1 MADHHRDLP
10 PLAPGD
16 PDLVLDV
23 DFTAGESVVRA
34 QLETAEGLLSSG
46 VPTGVVWDPV
56 RGLNT
61 NASFGWSQIGWNP
74 SALGSRAE
82 MYAKNG
88 ITVYWE
94 VERSA
99 LASTWLDY
107 DVDFID
113 TDDGPS
119 VNDAADFTIGVT
131 TARYL
136 SSFLD
141 PDVAPYPGIKL
152 LGQLT
157 WSGSN
162 PRFSLIHS
170 NTDLSEDLI
179 SVKLSRAAAR
189 QLGDTVKIA
198 QTIDYRSRVVELY
211 IDGLLRN
218 RTSWDETFG
227 DDANKT
233 DIMKKVSLLQDPG
246 QIRRFKGFVKRLQV
260 IKRACKNRASSGH
273 RVAFFGDSIVG
284 DGTAIN
290 APSTQDV
297 AGLDAVQNNTT
308 NAYARSEVAGGNPLV
323 GTTHHPWI
331 VQLEAIAAS
340 TGRPFHSYVAGAS
353 GGAWASTAGLP
364 IPDFYRDAVAAYN
377 PQIIV
382 CLGSVNDIGAEST
395 TANVELGIKSRID
408 YWIANCPR
416 LKQIL
421 FLTTFPTVGLDILL
435 TPARKALLAEHVAMQ
450 RGLEGYGAVV
460 TVFDLWSALG
470 GFDADGAYAKGSHP
484 LAPAYDARYAKS
496 ITGADVHPGQTG
508 QSKMAELIWPV
519 LEVMLYGANS

>member
-34 QLETAEGLLSSG
+34 QLETTEGFTSFG
-46 VPTGVVWDPV
+46 VPTGVVWDPA

-61 NASFGWSQIGWNP
+61 NASFGWGRYGWVP

-82 MYAKNG
+82 MYANNG

-99 LASTWLDY
+99 LVSTWLDY

-119 VNDAADFTIGVT
+119 VNDAADFTTGVT
-131 TARYL
+131 AFRVL
-136 SSFLD
+136 SKFAD
-141 PDVAPYPGIKL
+141 PGASPYPGMLIM
-152 LGQLT
+152 GQLT

-162 PRFSLIHS
+162 PRFVLVS
-170 NTDLSEDLI
+170 NTTDQSAD
-179 SVKLSRAAAR
+179 SVYIKLSRAAAR
-189 QLGDTVKIA
+189 QLGDTVRIT

-211 IDGLLRN
+211 IDGLLRD

-227 DDANKT
+227 EATT
-233 DIMKKVSLLQDPG
+233 DIMMEASLLQDPN
-246 QIRRFKGFVKRLQV
+246 QIKRFKGFVKRFQV

-273 RVAFFGDSIVG
+273 RVAFFGDLIVRN
-284 DGTAIN
+284 GTTLN

-297 AGLDAVQNNTT
+297 AGLNAVQNNTT
-308 NAYARSEVAGGNPLV
+308 NAYARSEVIGGNPVV

-340 TGRPFHSYVAGAS
+340 TGRPFHSYVAGLA

-364 IPDFYRDAVAAYN
+364 IPDFYRDAVAAYD
-377 PQIIV
+377 PQFIV
-382 CLGSVNDIGAEST
+382 CLGSVNDIGSDST
-395 TANVELGIKSRID
+395 TANVELGIKARID

-421 FLTTFPTVGLDILL
+421 FLTTFPTVGNTALL
-435 TPARKALLAEHVAMQ
+435 TPARKTLLAEHVAMQ

-470 GFDADGAYAKGSHP
+470 GLSADGAYAKGSHP
-484 LAPAYDARYAKS
+484 LAPDYDARYAKS

-508 QSKMAELIWPV
+508 QSKMAEFIWPV

>member
-1 MADHHRDLP
+1 MADHHRDIP

-34 QLETAEGLLSSG
+34 QLETAEGLIPSG

-61 NASFGWSQIGWNP
+61 NASFGWGTFGWNP

-107 DVDFID
+107 DGDFID

-119 VNDAADFTIGVT
+119 VNDADDFTVGVSGFKN
-131 TARYL
+131 L
-136 SSFLD
+136 SIFVD
-141 PDVAPYPGIKL
+141 PDVAPYPGLRIM
-152 LGQLT
+152 GQLT
-157 WSGSN
+157 WVGSN
-162 PRFSLIHS
+162 SRFVLICR

-218 RTSWDETFG
+218 RTSWDMTFG
-227 DDANKT
+227 GDAA
-233 DIMKKVSLLQDPG
+233 DIMKSVLLLQDPG
-246 QIRRFKGFVKRLQV
+246 HIRRFKGFVRRLQV

-273 RVAFFGDSIVG
+273 RVAFFGDSIVKS
-284 DGTAIN
+284 GTTLN

-297 AGLDAVQNNTT
+297 AGLNAVQNNTT
-308 NAYARSEVAGGNPLV
+308 NAYARSEVSGGNPV
-323 GTTHHPWI
+323 KATTHHPWI

-340 TGRPFHSYVAGAS
+340 TGRPFHSYVAGLA

-377 PQIIV
+377 PQFIV
-382 CLGSVNDIGAEST
+382 CLGSVNDIGSEST
-395 TANVELGIKSRID
+395 AANVEMGIKARID

-421 FLTTFPTVGLDILL
+421 FLTTFPTVGLDIFL
-435 TPARKALLAEHVAMQ
+435 TPSRKALLAEHVAMQ

-470 GFDADGAYAKGSHP
+470 GFSANGAYAKGSHP

-496 ITGADVHPGQTG
+496 ITGANVHPGQTG

>member
-1 MADHHRDLP
+1 MADHHRDIP

-34 QLETAEGLLSSG
+34 QLEAAEGLISSG

-61 NASFGWSQIGWNP
+61 NASFGWGKVGWTP

-82 MYAKNG
+82 MYAKHG
-88 ITVYWE
+88 IAVYWE

-107 DVDFID
+107 DGDLID

-119 VNDAADFTIGVT
+119 VNDAADFTPGVT
-131 TARYL
+131 TFRVL
-136 SSFLD
+136 SKFAD
-141 PDVAPYPGIKL
+141 PDATPYPGMMIM
-152 LGQLT
+152 GQLP
-157 WSGSN
+157 WNGSN
-162 PRFSLIHS
+162 PRFALASS
-170 NTDLSEDLI
+170 TTDLSGDMVFI
-179 SVKLSRAAAR
+179 KLSRAAAR
-189 QLGDTVKIA
+189 QLGDTVKIV
-198 QTIDYRSRVVELY
+198 QTIDSRSRVVELY

-218 RTSWDETFG
+218 RTSWDETLGG
-227 DDANKT
+227 DAT
-233 DIMKKVSLLQDPG
+233 DVMKEVSILQGPN
-246 QIRRFKGFVKRLQV
+246 QTRRFKGFVRRLQI

-273 RVAFFGDSIVG
+273 RVAFFGDSIVKS
-284 DGTAIN
+284 GTTLN

-297 AGLDAVQNNTT
+297 AGLNAVQNNTT
-308 NAYARSEVAGGNPLV
+308 NAYARSEGGGGNPVV

-340 TGRPFHSYVAGAS
+340 TGRPFHSYVAGLA
-353 GGAWASTAGLP
+353 GGAWASTAGMP

-377 PQIIV
+377 PQFIV
-382 CLGSVNDIGAEST
+382 CLGSVNDIGSEST
-395 TANVELGIKSRID
+395 AANVEMGIKARID
-408 YWIANCPR
+408 YWIAHCPR
-416 LKQIL
+416 LKRIL
-421 FLTTFPTVGLDILL
+421 FLTTFPTVGLDIFL
-435 TPARKALLAEHVAMQ
+435 TPLKKALLAEHVAMQ

-470 GFDADGAYAKGSHP
+470 GFDADRVYAKGSHP